1 MEQNPVPVRVMPWL
15 VLMASLILAQSV
27 RLVMVT

>member
-1 MEQNPVPVRVMPWL
+1 MEQHPVPVRVMPWL
-15 VLMASLILAQSV
+15 VLMASLVLAQPV